1 MGTTPD
7 ELRTDVEARRS
18 RVAHNV
24 DLLTERVAPNRIAR
38 RRVDSARRRLTS
50 VKEQVMGSVN
60 DTGHAARDM
69 VGQAGD
75 TAGQLT
81 DQVGDTAGQ
90 VAETVQQAPARA
102 RRQTQGNPLA
112 AGIIAFGA
120 GMLAATLIPVS
131 EAEQRAGAQ
140 VREHADSLV
149 EPAKQAATGAVKHVT
164 QELREP
170 AQDAVQSVKSTA
182 QDAMQAT
189 QEIGRHAAQDTAE
202 GLKQVGSDTAQEV
215 RGQTRRQ
222 ARG

>member
-7 ELRTDVEARRS
+7 ELRTDVEARR
-18 RVAHNV
+18 AHLARNV

-38 RRVDSARRRLTS
+38 RRVNSARRRLTS

-60 DTGHAARDM
+60 DTGSAARDLT
-69 VGQAGD
+69 GQAGD
-75 TAGQLT
+75 AAGQLT
-81 DQVGDTAGQ
+81 DRVGDAAGQ

-131 EAEQRAGAQ
+131 EAEKRAGSQ
-140 VREHADSLV
+140 VREHTDTLV
-149 EPAKQAATGAVKHVT
+149 EPAKQAATDAVKHVT

-170 AQDAVQSVKSTA
+170 AQEAVQSVKSTA
-182 QDAMQAT
+182 QDAVQAT
-189 QEIGRHAAQDTAE
+189 QDTGRQAAQETAE
-202 GLKQVGSDTAQEV
+202 GLKQAGSDAAQ
-215 RGQTRRQ
+215 Q
-222 ARG
+222 ARGQATG